1 MSRVRVTLWQNDD
14 VALAKRLAEIRRNAR
29 SILSRVSA
37 FVWCIGHLN
46 TLTII
51 ILSAFNTFRTV

>member
-29 SILSRVSA
+29 SILIVEYRA
-37 FVWCIGHLN
+37 FCLVVFDI
-46 TLTII
+46 
-51 ILSAFNTFRTV
+51 